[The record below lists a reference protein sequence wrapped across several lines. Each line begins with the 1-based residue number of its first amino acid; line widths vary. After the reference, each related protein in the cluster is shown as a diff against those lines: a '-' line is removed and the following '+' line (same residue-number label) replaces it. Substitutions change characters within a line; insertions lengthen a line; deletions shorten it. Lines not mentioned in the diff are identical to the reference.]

1 MNFHSAVNNKNTR
14 NIKIIKPNKLVTRTN
29 LGLLRQHN
37 IASQNWGNEFK
48 KLIKKLAGSK
58 SRKIKKLAAWKKFEF
73 LIKKTA
79 CIPADIWYVRM
90 EIGNFEILVK

>member
-14 NIKIIKPNKLVTRTN
+14 NIKIKPNKLVTRTN
-29 LGLLRQHN
+29 LGLLSQHN

-58 SRKIKKLAAWKKFEF
+58 SRKIKKLAAWKKIEF
-73 LIKKTA
+73 LILKKLR
-79 CIPADIWYVRM
+79 V
-90 EIGNFEILVK
+90 L